1 MDRKQEELDRQR
13 RNELMKKN
21 AEQSKRL
28 EQEKR
33 DREKQKN
40 LKGLEQVK
48 KNELDALA
56 NSSQATKKYLLEV
69 MNQRSCPKEINPS
82 GVEWPIGATRV
93 VAKAI

>member
-1 MDRKQEELDRQR
+1 
-13 RNELMKKN
+13 
-21 AEQSKRL
+21 L

-56 NSSQATKKYLLEV
+56 NSSQATKK
-69 MNQRSCPKEINPS
+69 
-82 GVEWPIGATRV
+82 
-93 VAKAI
+93 